1 MDLID
6 RIRAFNRLWTLRLGL
21 LGRNYLDSALSVTE
35 ARVLYDLAEPGT
47 HTARGLAQA
56 LVLDEAQ
63 LSRHLARFRQLGL
76 IETRADPG
84 DRRQKL
90 LSLTAPGRDL
100 AMDLRARSRRD
111 LAARIAALGPDAAT
125 LLDQGIAAL
134 NAALEPPSAG
144 DVRLRGLEPGDLGW
158 VTMEH
163 GRLYALDEGYDQSF
177 EALVARILADFI
189 ETRDPAADGAWIAE
203 ADGRRLGCVFLRRE
217 DAATARLRLF
227 LLLPEARGLGLGRR
241 MLATATEFA
250 RAAGYRRMVLWT
262 HESHEAAC
270 ALYRK
275 TGWRMVAR
283 APAQA
288 FGQAVIDQHWE
299 IGL

>member
-189 ETRDPAADGAWIAE
+189 ETRDPRRGRRLDRRGGRAAAGLRLPAPRGCGHRPPAAVPAAARGARAGARPPDAGHCHRVRPRRRIPADGA
-203 ADGRRLGCVFLRRE
+203 V
-217 DAATARLRLF
+217 DA
-227 LLLPEARGLGLGRR
+227 
-241 MLATATEFA
+241 
-250 RAAGYRRMVLWT
+250 
-262 HESHEAAC
+262 
-270 ALYRK
+270 
-275 TGWRMVAR
+275 
-283 APAQA
+283 
-288 FGQAVIDQHWE
+288 
-299 IGL
+299 